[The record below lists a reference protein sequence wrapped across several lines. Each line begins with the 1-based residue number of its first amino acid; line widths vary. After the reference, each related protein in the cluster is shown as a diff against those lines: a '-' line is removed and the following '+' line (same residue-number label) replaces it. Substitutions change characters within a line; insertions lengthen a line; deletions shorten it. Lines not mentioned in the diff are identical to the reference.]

1 MYEIIYSKESVN
13 FLEQL
18 SKSKSK
24 KIVDVIDKTGLYP
37 YAFFKPLRRS
47 FNYGLTLGKIRVIAD
62 VAERKKRIEITKIAY
77 RSRAYLDE

>member
-37 YAFFKPLRRS
+37 MLFLNRFAGVLIT
-47 FNYGLTLGKIRVIAD
+47 GL
-62 VAERKKRIEITKIAY
+62 
-77 RSRAYLDE
+77 S